1 MYAEK
6 RDYKCYI
13 CGKKGVKRWRPYGDS
28 DPFICAQCAEKRQIK
43 MQYNKRIWSKNP
55 DGTVEGVR
63 TFRWMPL
70 PIWTVNEDGLVPSY
84 EGPNQNGE
92 NIPST
97 PRLIIYLERGI
108 SERHSGKT
116 ELLPAIPHKN
126 GGVWTYVHGDLQKEK
141 TEDLYSKKSSVFYI
155 LYYLDLK
162 NII

>member
-1 MYAEK
+1 MGMYAEK

-13 CGKKGVKRWRPYGDS
+13 CGKKGVKLWRPYGDS

-126 GGVWTYVHGDLQKEK
+126 GGVWTYVAAPEECLLWWRNLP
-141 TEDLYSKKSSVFYI
+141 TR
-155 LYYLDLK
+155 
-162 NII
+162 